1 MIEMFTWVIVAM
13 YLHNIESLGL
23 TTAELGIIVTVILF
37 ATAHLIMLMKWGSNI
52 DKSTGVL
59 ANRIDSLAAG
69 LEKVENALAAIA
81 DVNIRFNYLEKS
93 VKDNSSRSVEGHL
106 DHEARIRAVE
116 KSSRA
121 RGESS

>member
-1 MIEMFTWVIVAM
+1 MFTWVIVAM

-52 DKSTGVL
+52 DKSTSVL